1 MRITKEEWAEG
12 TVEDMDWKDLYRM
25 AYDVMLDSV
34 KDMSDK
40 EFKEYLIECGYEEED
55 DEQRNFLKKL

>member
-1 MRITKEEWAEG
+1 MEISKEEWAEN
-12 TVEDMDWKDLYRM
+12 TVDDMDWKDLGRL

-40 EFKEYLIECGYEEED
+40 EFQEYLIECGYELED
-55 DEQRNFLKKL
+55 MDESV

>member
-1 MRITKEEWAEG
+1 MMMSKEEWAEN
-12 TVEDMDWKDLYRM
+12 TVDDMDWKDLGRL

-40 EFKEYLIECGYEEED
+40 EFQEYLIECGYELED
-55 DEQRNFLKKL
+55 MNEN

>member
-1 MRITKEEWAEG
+1 
-12 TVEDMDWKDLYRM
+12 MDWKDLGRL

-40 EFKEYLIECGYEEED
+40 EFQEYLIECGYELED
-55 DEQRNFLKKL
+55 MECKE

>member
-1 MRITKEEWAEG
+1 MNERMTKEEWAEN
-12 TVEDMDWKDLYRM
+12 TVDDMDWQDLAQL

-40 EFKEYLIECGYEEED
+40 EFKEYLIDMGYEEVSNNE
-55 DEQRNFLKKL
+55 

>member
-12 TVEDMDWKDLYRM
+12 TVDDMAWKDLYQI
-25 AYDVMLDSV
+25 AYDVMLDNV

-40 EFKEYLIECGYEEED
+40 EFKEYLIECGYEEADYEWLD
-55 DEQRNFLKKL
+55 RRN

>member
-1 MRITKEEWAEG
+1 MRITKEEWAEN
-12 TVEDMDWKDLYRM
+12 TVDDMEWKDLARI

-40 EFKEYLIECGYEEED
+40 EFKEYLIECGYEEVE
-55 DEQRNFLKKL
+55 ENE

>member
-25 AYDVMLDSV
+25 AYDVVLDSV

-55 DEQRNFLKKL
+55 DENL

>member
-1 MRITKEEWAEG
+1 MRITKEEWAKD
-12 TVEDMDWKDLYRM
+12 TVENMDWNDSYRI

-40 EFKEYLIECGYEEED
+40 EFKEYLIECGYEEV
-55 DEQRNFLKKL
+55 

>member
-40 EFKEYLIECGYEEED
+40 EFKEYLIECGYEEVD
-55 DEQRNFLKKL
+55 DEC

>member
-1 MRITKEEWAEG
+1 
-12 TVEDMDWKDLYRM
+12 MDWKDLARI

-40 EFKEYLIECGYEEED
+40 DFQEYLIKCGYEED
-55 DEQRNFLKKL
+55 

>member
-1 MRITKEEWAEG
+1 MSMTKEEWAEN
-12 TVEDMDWKDLYRM
+12 TVDDMEWKDLVRI

-40 EFKEYLIECGYEEED
+40 EFKEYLIECGYDEE
-55 DEQRNFLKKL
+55 LI

>member
-1 MRITKEEWAEG
+1 MISKEEWAEN
-12 TVEDMDWKDLYRM
+12 TVDDMDLKDLGRL

-40 EFKEYLIECGYEEED
+40 EFQEYLIECGYELED
-55 DEQRNFLKKL
+55 YDGS

>member
-1 MRITKEEWAEG
+1 MMSKEEWAEN
-12 TVEDMDWKDLYRM
+12 TVDDMDWKDLGRL

-40 EFKEYLIECGYEEED
+40 EFQEYLIECGYELED
-55 DEQRNFLKKL
+55 MDNGS

>member
-1 MRITKEEWAEG
+1 MMSKEEWAEN
-12 TVEDMDWKDLYRM
+12 TVDDMDWKDLGRI

-40 EFKEYLIECGYEEED
+40 EFQEYLIECGYELED
-55 DEQRNFLKKL
+55 MDGS

>member
-1 MRITKEEWAEG
+1 MISNEEWAEN
-12 TVEDMDWKDLYRM
+12 TVDDMDWKDLGRL

-40 EFKEYLIECGYEEED
+40 EFQEYLIECGYELEDMEKEDEE
-55 DEQRNFLKKL
+55 